1 MENLYRVM
9 SSYILLGIGF
19 VVLLV
24 IQICIYRNTL
34 KKANSSTNAHSTTKE
49 KRRLKH
55 IIVALCVYYAV
66 LSFVFFPVAK
76 DIITPQTDTVVGKVL
91 GTSSSKGSYKHM
103 RIETEDG
110 EMYLIVTSGIMR
122 DHDIDYGSTYE
133 FEYFI
138 NSKTLKNAELLE
150 DN

>member
-1 MENLYRVM
+1 
-9 SSYILLGIGF
+9 
-19 VVLLV
+19 
-24 IQICIYRNTL
+24 
-34 KKANSSTNAHSTTKE
+34 
-49 KRRLKH
+49 
-55 IIVALCVYYAV
+55 
-66 LSFVFFPVAK
+66 
-76 DIITPQTDTVVGKVL
+76 
-91 GTSSSKGSYKHM
+91 M

-138 NSKTLKNAELLE
+138 NSKTLKNADLLE